1 MSSLSCLHTSCRG
14 YLIPGSTRL
23 IVQYCKHV
31 ISRSTTSDDLFVDT
45 TLMATQS
52 LTEEN
57 SDLSENEDVQE
68 IEDPI
73 LVAVN
78 AGASLRSPTSAVI
91 ARKRKLPANEG
102 KYKQRGSSK
111 TTVRTS
117 AWDRI
122 TEYPKHHFAVVNR
135 KLRCN
140 ACREII
146 SEKKRSIE
154 KHIKSKKHERG
165 LSEIAKSKSESQT
178 ITACLQR
185 RDNRKKACGSTLP
198 AEMRLFRFEV
208 VESFLSGGIAL
219 AKVDALR
226 PLLEKYGHR
235 LTNRA
240 HLSELIPAVLENEK
254 DKLKKE
260 LKDVKEASVIFD
272 GTARLGEALAVIV
285 RYVQENFQPTQ
296 RLIRLDILAKALKG
310 EELAQR
316 LMSCLAVDYHFGPT
330 AIIGGMR
337 DGASVNGAAL
347 RELMFFYPK
356 LFDVVC
362 FSHTIDNVGNHFEFK
377 ILDLF
382 ARYWISMFSHSY
394 NARLV
399 WRERT
404 GQSIRTF
411 SETRWWSKWEVL
423 RQVSEYFGDV
433 EPFLREND
441 EVSPANRRRL
451 LEIFDDPQS
460 CQDLRLELAALVDAG
475 VHFVNATYYLEG
487 DGPLIFTCYERLSA
501 VTRAVAVGNYPN
513 TTAVAREIAGGNAV
527 LCNQLMAQA
536 KACIQPGFQFYHQ
549 KFSVQFHGTERAF
562 KAARLCCPVQVQ
574 ALNPTAASLEELRNF
589 PFANDDATI
598 ANLAQELPLYLAASD
613 GVTVTCED
621 DKLTWWANHKDTL
634 PHWSSLVKKLLLIQ
648 PSSASA
654 ERVFSLL
661 TNAFGSQQ
669 ESALQDYL
677 EASVML
683 RYNNAKR
690 V

>member
-1 MSSLSCLHTSCRG
+1 M
-14 YLIPGSTRL
+14 
-23 IVQYCKHV
+23 
-31 ISRSTTSDDLFVDT
+31 
-45 TLMATQS
+45 
-52 LTEEN
+52 
-57 SDLSENEDVQE
+57 
-68 IEDPI
+68 
-73 LVAVN
+73 
-78 AGASLRSPTSAVI
+78 
-91 ARKRKLPANEG
+91 
-102 KYKQRGSSK
+102 
-111 TTVRTS
+111 
-117 AWDRI
+117 
-122 TEYPKHHFAVVNR
+122 
-135 KLRCN
+135 
-140 ACREII
+140 
-146 SEKKRSIE
+146 
-154 KHIKSKKHERG
+154 
-165 LSEIAKSKSESQT
+165 
-178 ITACLQR
+178 
-185 RDNRKKACGSTLP
+185 
-198 AEMRLFRFEV
+198 
-208 VESFLSGGIAL
+208 
-219 AKVDALR
+219 
-226 PLLEKYGHR
+226 
-235 LTNRA
+235 
-240 HLSELIPAVLENEK
+240 
-254 DKLKKE
+254 
-260 LKDVKEASVIFD
+260 
-272 GTARLGEALAVIV
+272 GEALAVIV

-296 RLIRLDILAKALKG
+296 RLIRLDILSKALKG

-347 RELMFFYPK
+347 RQLMFFYPK
-356 LFDVVC
+356 RFDVVC

-451 LEIFDDPQS
+451 LEILDDPQS
-460 CQDLRLELAALVDAG
+460 CQDLLLELAALVDAG

-549 KFSVQFHGTERAF
+549 KFSVQFHCTVRAF

-613 GVTVTCED
+613 EVTVTCED

-677 EASVML
+677 EASVTL

>member
-1 MSSLSCLHTSCRG
+1 MPGIGSQSTQNIILLWLTGNCGAMLAAKLSLRRKVQSKNISNPR
-14 YLIPGSTRL
+14 STR
-23 IVQYCKHV
+23 
-31 ISRSTTSDDLFVDT
+31 
-45 TLMATQS
+45 
-52 LTEEN
+52 E
-57 SDLSENEDVQE
+57 
-68 IEDPI
+68 
-73 LVAVN
+73 
-78 AGASLRSPTSAVI
+78 
-91 ARKRKLPANEG
+91 
-102 KYKQRGSSK
+102 
-111 TTVRTS
+111 
-117 AWDRI
+117 
-122 TEYPKHHFAVVNR
+122 
-135 KLRCN
+135 
-140 ACREII
+140 
-146 SEKKRSIE
+146 
-154 KHIKSKKHERG
+154 
-165 LSEIAKSKSESQT
+165 AKSKSESQT

-185 RDNRKKACGSTLP
+185 RDNSEKACGSTLP
-198 AEMRLFRFEV
+198 AEMFRFEV

-235 LTNRA
+235 LTNCA

-296 RLIRLDILAKALKG
+296 CLIRLNILAKALKG

-316 LMSCLAVDYHFGPT
+316 LMSCLAVDCHFGPT

-347 RELMFFYPK
+347 RQLMFFYPK

-382 ARYWISMFSHSY
+382 AWYWISMFSHSY

-404 GQSIRTF
+404 GQCIHTF

-423 RQVSEYFGDV
+423 RQVSEYFGDI

-487 DGPLIFTCYERLSA
+487 DGPLIFTCYELLSA

-536 KACIQPGFQFYHQ
+536 EACIQPGFQFYHQ
-549 KFSVQFHGTERAF
+549 KFSVQFHGTVRAF
-562 KAARLCCPVQVQ
+562 KAARLFCPVQVQ

-598 ANLAQELPLYLAASD
+598 ANLAQELPLYLD

-648 PSSASA
+648 PCSASA

>member
-1 MSSLSCLHTSCRG
+1 
-14 YLIPGSTRL
+14 
-23 IVQYCKHV
+23 
-31 ISRSTTSDDLFVDT
+31 
-45 TLMATQS
+45 
-52 LTEEN
+52 
-57 SDLSENEDVQE
+57 
-68 IEDPI
+68 
-73 LVAVN
+73 
-78 AGASLRSPTSAVI
+78 
-91 ARKRKLPANEG
+91 
-102 KYKQRGSSK
+102 
-111 TTVRTS
+111 
-117 AWDRI
+117 
-122 TEYPKHHFAVVNR
+122 
-135 KLRCN
+135 
-140 ACREII
+140 
-146 SEKKRSIE
+146 
-154 KHIKSKKHERG
+154 
-165 LSEIAKSKSESQT
+165 
-178 ITACLQR
+178 
-185 RDNRKKACGSTLP
+185 
-198 AEMRLFRFEV
+198 MRLFRFEV

-226 PLLEKYGHR
+226 PLLGKYGHR

-240 HLSELIPAVLENEK
+240 HLSELIPAVLENER

-296 RLIRLDILAKALKG
+296 RLLRLDILAKALKG

-347 RELMFFYPK
+347 RQLMFFYPK

-362 FSHTIDNVGNHFEFK
+362 FSQTIDNVGNHFEFK

-433 EPFLREND
+433 EPFLRENE

-451 LEIFDDPQS
+451 LEIFDNPQS
-460 CQDLRLELAALVDAG
+460 CLELAALVDAG

-501 VTRAVAVGNYPN
+501 VTRVVAVGNYPN

-549 KFSVQFHGTERAF
+549 KFGVQFHGTVRAF

-613 GVTVTCED
+613 GVTVTCKD
-621 DKLTWWANHKDTL
+621 DKLTWWQITKT
-634 PHWSSLVKKLLLIQ
+634 
-648 PSSASA
+648 PS
-654 ERVFSLL
+654 R
-661 TNAFGSQQ
+661 TG
-669 ESALQDYL
+669 
-677 EASVML
+677 L
-683 RYNNAKR
+683 R
-690 V
+690 